1 MEGHGGGEAPVRAAA
16 AGRRRRRR
24 RRREARSSLEGSA
37 CGIIGLGIGCVLWGP
52 YHGGACVGAEHGLL
66 KLNRPKIR
74 IRFGL

>member
-16 AGRRRRRR
+16 AAAPSPAKGGKV
-24 RRREARSSLEGSA
+24 EFGGVCLWDYWVGDWLCFVGTISWW
-37 CGIIGLGIGCVLWGP
+37 GLCR
-52 YHGGACVGAEHGLL
+52 AEHGLL